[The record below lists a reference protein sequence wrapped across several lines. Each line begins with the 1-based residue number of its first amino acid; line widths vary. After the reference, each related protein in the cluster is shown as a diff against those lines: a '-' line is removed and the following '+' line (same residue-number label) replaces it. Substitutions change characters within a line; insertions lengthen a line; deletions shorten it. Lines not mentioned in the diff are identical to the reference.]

1 MANTQQPAFTAF
13 AVSKRGENQ
22 EDWWTPIGA
31 AFPHKDG
38 QGFNVVLQT
47 IPLAG
52 KIVLRPPKDKNEG
65 AESVRTE
72 QGSNSRPRENAKPHP
87 PRPLTAL

>member
-1 MANTQQPAFTAF
+1 MANTHEPAFTAY

-47 IPLAG
+47 IPLDG
-52 KIVLRPPKDKNEG
+52 KIVLRPPKDKEEN
-65 AESVRTE
+65 T
-72 QGSNSRPRENAKPHP
+72 QGGQADQRRDEPRQQA
-87 PRPLTAL
+87 RDSGRRR